1 MITKKIDTSYQEG
14 NSRKNPDK
22 LESIS
27 KGLDKELTA
36 LSDNIDEI
44 LASTTYL
51 DDKINELNDLKKS
64 LVKQYG
70 KDAVKKFDK
79 TIDNLSETVSNI
91 REITRNYNTKVGETR
106 QVFDKFNDYYHTH
119 YLATIA
125 RTQKVK

>member
-1 MITKKIDTSYQEG
+1 MITKIDTSYQEG
-14 NSRKNPDK
+14 NSLKNPDK
-22 LESIS
+22 LENIS

-36 LSDNIDEI
+36 LSENLDEI

-51 DDKINELNDLKKS
+51 DDKINELTDLKKS

-70 KDAVKKFDK
+70 KDAVKKIDK
-79 TIDNLSETVSNI
+79 TIDNLSETVSKI
-91 REITRNYNTKVGETR
+91 RDIVGEYNANAAETR
-106 QVFDKFNDYYHTH
+106 RVFDTFNTYYHEH

>member
-1 MITKKIDTSYQEG
+1 MITKIDTSYQEG

-22 LESIS
+22 LENIS

-36 LSDNIDEI
+36 LSENVDEI

-51 DDKINELNDLKKS
+51 DDKLTELRTIKK
-64 LVKQYG
+64 LLDKQYG

-79 TIDNLSETVSNI
+79 TIDSLSETVSKI
-91 REITRNYNTKVGETR
+91 RDITNKYNANVTETK
-106 QVFDKFNDYYHTH
+106 QVFNTFNNYYHEH

>member
-1 MITKKIDTSYQEG
+1 MITKIDTSYQEG
-14 NSRKNPDK
+14 NSLKNPDR
-22 LESIS
+22 LENIS

-36 LSDNIDEI
+36 LSENIDEI
-44 LASTTYL
+44 LASTIYL

-70 KDAVKKFDK
+70 KDAIKKIDK
-79 TIDNLSETVSNI
+79 TIDNLSENVSKI
-91 REITRNYNTKVGETR
+91 RDIVSKYNVNVTETR
-106 QVFDKFNDYYHTH
+106 TVFDTFNDYYHDH

>member
-1 MITKKIDTSYQEG
+1 MITKIDTSYQEG

-36 LSDNIDEI
+36 LSENVDEI
-44 LASTTYL
+44 LASTIYL

-70 KDAVKKFDK
+70 KDAVKKIDK
-79 TIDNLSETVSNI
+79 TIDNLSENVSKI
-91 REITRNYNTKVGETR
+91 RDIVSKYNVNVTETR
-106 QVFDKFNDYYHTH
+106 TVFDTFNTYYHEH

>member
-1 MITKKIDTSYQEG
+1 MITKIDTSYQEG

-22 LESIS
+22 LENIS

-36 LSDNIDEI
+36 LSENIDEI
-44 LASTTYL
+44 LASTIYL

-70 KDAVKKFDK
+70 KDAVKKIDK
-79 TIDNLSETVSNI
+79 TIDNLSENVSKI
-91 REITRNYNTKVGETR
+91 RDIVSKYNVNVTETR
-106 QVFDKFNDYYHTH
+106 RVFDTFNDYYHDH

-125 RTQKVK
+125 RTKKVK

>member
-1 MITKKIDTSYQEG
+1 MITKIDTSYQEG

-22 LESIS
+22 LENIS

-36 LSDNIDEI
+36 LSENIDEI
-44 LASTTYL
+44 LASTIYL

-70 KDAVKKFDK
+70 KDAVKKIDK
-79 TIDNLSETVSNI
+79 TIDNLSETVLKI
-91 REITRNYNTKVGETR
+91 RDIVSKYNVNVTETR
-106 QVFDKFNDYYHTH
+106 LVFDTFNDYYHEH

>member
-1 MITKKIDTSYQEG
+1 MITKIDTSYQEG
-14 NSRKNPDK
+14 NSLKNPDR
-22 LESIS
+22 LENIS

-36 LSDNIDEI
+36 LSENIDEI
-44 LASTTYL
+44 LASTIYL

-70 KDAVKKFDK
+70 KDAVKKIDK
-79 TIDNLSETVSNI
+79 IIDNLSENVSKI
-91 REITRNYNTKVGETR
+91 RDIVSKYNVNVTETR
-106 QVFDKFNDYYHTH
+106 TVFDTFNTYYHEH

>member
-1 MITKKIDTSYQEG
+1 MITKIDTSYQEG
-14 NSRKNPDK
+14 NSLKNLDK
-22 LESIS
+22 LENIS

-36 LSDNIDEI
+36 LSENLDEI

-70 KDAVKKFDK
+70 KDAVKKIDK
-79 TIDNLSETVSNI
+79 TIDNLSENVSKI
-91 REITRNYNTKVGETR
+91 RDIVSKYNVNVTETR
-106 QVFDKFNDYYHTH
+106 QVFDTFNDYYHDH

>member
-1 MITKKIDTSYQEG
+1 MITKIDTSYQEG
-14 NSRKNPDK
+14 NSLKNPDK
-22 LESIS
+22 LENIS

-36 LSDNIDEI
+36 LSENIDEI

-51 DDKINELNDLKKS
+51 DDKINELTDLKKS

-70 KDAVKKFDK
+70 KDAVKKIDK
-79 TIDNLSETVSNI
+79 TIDNLSENVSKI
-91 REITRNYNTKVGETR
+91 RDIVSKYNVNVTETR
-106 QVFDKFNDYYHTH
+106 TVFNTFNAYYHEH

>member
-1 MITKKIDTSYQEG
+1 MITKIDTSYQEG

-22 LESIS
+22 LENIS

-36 LSDNIDEI
+36 LSENVDEI

-51 DDKINELNDLKKS
+51 DDKLTELRTIKKS
-64 LVKQYG
+64 LDKQYG

-79 TIDNLSETVSNI
+79 TIDNLSETVSKI
-91 REITRNYNTKVGETR
+91 RDIVSKYNVNVTETR
-106 QVFDKFNDYYHTH
+106 QVFDTFNTYYHEH

-125 RTQKVK
+125 RTKKVK

>member
-1 MITKKIDTSYQEG
+1 MITKIDTSYQEG
-14 NSRKNPDK
+14 NSLKNPDR
-22 LESIS
+22 LENIS

-36 LSDNIDEI
+36 LSENIDEI
-44 LASTTYL
+44 LASTIYL

-70 KDAVKKFDK
+70 KDAIKKIDK
-79 TIDNLSETVSNI
+79 TIDNLSENVSKI
-91 REITRNYNTKVGETR
+91 RDIVSKYNVNVTETR
-106 QVFDKFNDYYHTH
+106 TVFDTFNTYYHEH

>member
-1 MITKKIDTSYQEG
+1 MITKIDTSYQEG
-14 NSRKNPDK
+14 NSLKNPDK
-22 LESIS
+22 LENIS

-36 LSDNIDEI
+36 LSENIDEI

-51 DDKINELNDLKKS
+51 DDKLTELRTIKKS
-64 LVKQYG
+64 LDKQYG

-79 TIDNLSETVSNI
+79 TIDNLSETVSKI
-91 REITRNYNTKVGETR
+91 RDIVSKYNVNVTETR
-106 QVFDKFNDYYHTH
+106 QVFDTFNTYYHEH

>member
-1 MITKKIDTSYQEG
+1 MITKIDTSYQEG

-22 LESIS
+22 LENIS
-27 KGLDKELTA
+27 RGLDKELTA
-36 LSDNIDEI
+36 LSENLDEI
-44 LASTTYL
+44 LASTIYL

-70 KDAVKKFDK
+70 KDAVKKIDK
-79 TIDNLSETVSNI
+79 TIDNLSENVSKI
-91 REITRNYNTKVGETR
+91 RDIVSKYNVNVTETR
-106 QVFDKFNDYYHTH
+106 TVFDTFNTYYHEH

>member
-1 MITKKIDTSYQEG
+1 MITKIDTSYQEG

-22 LESIS
+22 LENIS
-27 KGLDKELTA
+27 RGLDKELTA
-36 LSDNIDEI
+36 LSENLDEI
-44 LASTTYL
+44 LASTIYL

-70 KDAVKKFDK
+70 KDAVKKIDK
-79 TIDNLSETVSNI
+79 TIDNLSENVSKI
-91 REITRNYNTKVGETR
+91 RDIVSKYNVNLTETR
-106 QVFDKFNDYYHTH
+106 TVFDTFNTYYHEH

>member
-1 MITKKIDTSYQEG
+1 MIKKIDTSYQEG
-14 NSRKNPDK
+14 NSLKNPDR
-22 LESIS
+22 LENIS

-36 LSDNIDEI
+36 LSENIDEI
-44 LASTTYL
+44 LASTIYL

-70 KDAVKKFDK
+70 KDAVKKIDK
-79 TIDNLSETVSNI
+79 TIDNLSENVSKI
-91 REITRNYNTKVGETR
+91 RDIVSKYNVNVTETR
-106 QVFDKFNDYYHTH
+106 TVFDTFNTYYHEH

>member
-1 MITKKIDTSYQEG
+1 MITKIDTSYQEG
-14 NSRKNPDK
+14 NSLKNPDK
-22 LESIS
+22 LENIS

-36 LSDNIDEI
+36 LSENIDEI

-70 KDAVKKFDK
+70 KDAVKKIDK
-79 TIDNLSETVSNI
+79 TIDNLSENVSKI
-91 REITRNYNTKVGETR
+91 RDIVSKYNVNVTETR
-106 QVFDKFNDYYHTH
+106 TVFDTFNDYYHDH

>member
-1 MITKKIDTSYQEG
+1 MITKIDTSYQEG
-14 NSRKNPDK
+14 NSLKNPDK
-22 LESIS
+22 LENIS

-36 LSDNIDEI
+36 LSENVDEI
-44 LASTTYL
+44 LASTIYL

-70 KDAVKKFDK
+70 KDAVKKIDK
-79 TIDNLSETVSNI
+79 TIDNLSENVSKI
-91 REITRNYNTKVGETR
+91 RDIVSKYNANATETR
-106 QVFDKFNDYYHTH
+106 TVFDTFNDYYHDH